1 MKIKNH
7 DLIRTNLNDILYFT
21 ILIIA
26 GFKITFRIENV
37 LDILFNDES
46 LYLEKGINLGLKR
59 ESDGILYYCWY
70 KFLSLLT
77 SNNIDLYYLNCSLLM
92 IIPSLLLFLFLR
104 SIKINPLIAF
114 LCSVTLMISYINV
127 YLYPFITKFSLSI
140 LLTAF
145 IILNKS
151 NSFGY
156 KLVISVFISFV
167 LSYIRPEYILSFYL
181 FGLTLIIFI
190 IYNIK
195 KFDLK
200 KLFILSLPVIIL
212 SLIIFRF
219 NPSNGPRSFIAFAQH
234 YIRDINER
242 NGINNDDISEKLIV
256 ELFDQNNSVIKV
268 ALNQPALFFEH
279 IIYNIKR
286 LPVHISDMFPY
297 FIPKGKDFF
306 IDNVIYFLTLIFIF
320 CAIIV
325 YFVFQKEKKSNMD
338 FLILSFFIFPTFISI
353 LLFYPRSHYM
363 IIMETM
369 IIIFLCKIISKFL
382 EEKKYLFIDSV
393 KTVVI
398 IGILS
403 VVLIP
408 NRFLNN
414 SMHESGCT
422 NLKIIKSLNIIAD
435 KQKVNLL
442 TVAAGISPFL
452 NENITYISAKFY
464 NLPYKEF
471 IKKYDINMVL
481 VNESLLNHKNIL
493 NNNEFD
499 LFRNDTTFVVKRLN
513 NCDEQLI
520 ISKRL
525 LNK

>member
-1 MKIKNH
+1 MIR
-7 DLIRTNLNDILYFT
+7 LIRTNLNDILYFT

-46 LYLEKGINLGLKR
+46 IYLEKGIYLGLKR

-70 KFLSLLT
+70 KLLSYLT

-104 SIKINPLIAF
+104 SIKINPLLAF

-140 LLTAF
+140 LLAGF
-145 IILNKS
+145 IILYKTK
-151 NSFGY
+151 SFGC

-190 IYNIK
+190 IYNIN

-200 KLFILSLPVIIL
+200 KLFKFSFPVIIL
-212 SLIIFRF
+212 SLIIFRY
-219 NPSNGPRSFIAFAQH
+219 NPSSGPRSFIAFAQH

-242 NGINNDDISEKLIV
+242 KGINNDDISEKLIV
-256 ELFDQNNSVIKV
+256 ELFGQNNSVLKV
-268 ALNQPALFFEH
+268 ALNQTTLFFDH
-279 IIYNIKR
+279 IIYNILR
-286 LPVHISDMFPY
+286 LPEHISDMIPY
-297 FIPKGKDFF
+297 FIPKGREFF
-306 IDNVIYFLTLIFIF
+306 IDNVF
-320 CAIIV
+320 
-325 YFVFQKEKKSNMD
+325 YFVALISIFFLLFGYFIYKKEKRSHTNI
-338 FLILSFFIFPTFISI
+338 LIWSFFIFPTFISI
-353 LLFYPRSHYM
+353 FLFYPRFHYM
-363 IIMETM
+363 IIIETM
-369 IIIFLCKIISKFL
+369 IMIFLCIKISKFL
-382 EEKKYLFIDSV
+382 KDKNYFFFESV
-393 KTVVI
+393 KTAVI
-398 IGILS
+398 IGIISLF
-403 VVLIP
+403 LLP

-414 SMHESGCT
+414 SLHESGCS
-422 NLKIIKSLNIIAD
+422 NLNIIKSVNNVSYE
-435 KQKVNLL
+435 QKINLL

-493 NNNEFD
+493 NNNEVE

-520 ISKRL
+520 ISKGL